1 MDIDSHYA
9 WIAGNGLGSG
19 CSELDRFTD
28 NKQETKARVSHTPKH
43 RSMQEL

>member
-28 NKQETKARVSHTPKH
+28 NKQEINVK
-43 RSMQEL
+43 